1 MPDRQLMQPLTTPT
15 PSLSTTEAEKTPTS
29 APAIPTKQ
37 RWPGRLWQNVK
48 RYPIPC
54 GALVLMIVSLVLW
67 LAGYGALA
75 NWTLLVV
82 VLLGGIPLLWETI
95 QQFLRREFGVDVI
108 AILAIA
114 GSVVLGQYLAGA
126 LVVLM
131 LSGGEALEVFAL
143 QRARSSLSA
152 LAERAPR
159 VAHIWRGDELI
170 NIPAEQVEVDMEIVV
185 KPGELIPVDG
195 VVTSGSASVS
205 EADLTGEP
213 VPVRKAPGMLVLSG
227 SVNLDSI
234 LKIRA
239 SKRSAESKYAQIVRL
254 VEEAQTQKAPIHRL
268 ADRYSVGFTLVTVG
282 LAGLTWFLTGDS
294 IYALAVLVVA
304 SPCPLILATP
314 IAIISGIDLAARNGI
329 IIKSGGA
336 IEQLGEVT
344 VAIFDK
350 TGTLT
355 LGIPKVTTIVLVQ
368 QNEQG
373 RDVMGTDDRACNS
386 SDYDENALL
395 RFAASVE
402 QLSAHILAHS
412 VVEAAQERAL
422 SLSPANNFEEI
433 FGKGVSGQV
442 SVLAENQQVE
452 RQNVAG
458 APFISPRDVKV
469 PRINPRGDVEVAV
482 GNRTFM
488 QYLEI
493 SIPASLLSERER
505 RVESGQI
512 CSFIAVQKQVEGL
525 LVLEDVPRPELSR
538 LSTDLRAAGIKE
550 TLLLTGDGDV
560 VAQQVGKVAQ
570 IDRVIS
576 RCLPEDKVRVVKE
589 LVQQG
594 QRVLMVG
601 DGINDAPALASATV
615 GMALGTQGLTAAAA
629 AADTV
634 LLSTD
639 ILRVVR
645 AVRIG
650 RHVMRVAMQGI
661 WFGMG
666 LSFIAMIF
674 AAFGFITPAAG
685 ALLQE
690 AFDVIVILNALRAGR
705 MKF

>member
-1 MPDRQLMQPLTTPT
+1 MPERQCIHPLTIPAA
-15 PSLSTTEAEKTPTS
+15 SLPAAEAEKTPTS
-29 APAIPTKQ
+29 VPAAALRQ
-37 RWPGRLWQNVK
+37 RWPGRLWHTVK
-48 RYPIPC
+48 HYPIPC
-54 GALVLMIVSLVLW
+54 GAVALMTASLVFW
-67 LAGYGALA
+67 LAGYGTLA
-75 NWTLLVV
+75 NWTLLAV
-82 VLLGGIPLLWETI
+82 VLLGGIPLLWETV
-95 QQFLRREFGVDVI
+95 QQFLHKEFGVDVI

-131 LSGGEALEVFAL
+131 LSGGEALEAYAL
-143 QRARSSLSA
+143 RRARSSLSA

-159 VAHIWRGDELI
+159 AAHIWQGDELVS
-170 NIPAEQVEVDMEIVV
+170 IPADQVEVGMEIVV

-195 VVTSGSASVS
+195 VVTSGSASIS

-227 SVNLDSI
+227 SVNLDGV
-234 LKIRA
+234 LEIRA

-268 ADRYSVGFTLVTVG
+268 ADRYSVGFTLTAVG
-282 LAGLTWFLTGDS
+282 LAGLTWALSGDS

-344 VAIFDK
+344 VAVFDK

-355 LGIPKVTTIVLVQ
+355 LGIPKVTTIVLAQ

-373 RDVMGTDDRACNS
+373 GEVMGADDHAAHRS
-386 SDYDENALL
+386 PSDYDGDALL

-402 QLSAHILAHS
+402 QLSAHILARS

-422 SLSPANNFEEI
+422 SLSSANDFEEI
-433 FGKGVSGQV
+433 FGKGVHGRV
-442 SVLAENQQVE
+442 PVRAEDRQVE
-452 RQNVAG
+452 GQ
-458 APFISPRDVKV
+458 STSD
-469 PRINPRGDVEVAV
+469 DVEVAV

-488 QYLEI
+488 QHLGI
-493 SIPASLLSERER
+493 PVPASLLSERER

-512 CSFIAVQKQVEGL
+512 CSFIAVKKQVEGL

-550 TLLLTGDGDV
+550 TILLTGDGEV
-560 VAQQVGKVAQ
+560 VAQQIGKIAQ
-570 IDRVIS
+570 VDRVIS
-576 RCLPEDKVRVVKE
+576 RCLPEDKVRTVKE

-601 DGINDAPALASATV
+601 DGINDAPALATATV
-615 GMALGTQGLTAAAA
+615 GMAIGTQGLTAAASS
-629 AADTV
+629 ADAV

-645 AVRIG
+645 AVRLG
-650 RHVMRVAMQGI
+650 RHVMRVALQGI
-661 WFGMG
+661 WVGMG
-666 LSFIAMIF
+666 LSIIAMIF
-674 AAFGFITPAAG
+674 AAFGFISPAAG

-705 MKF
+705 ATF

>member
-1 MPDRQLMQPLTTPT
+1 MPDRQHMQLLTIPTEPLA
-15 PSLSTTEAEKTPTS
+15 EAEAKGEKTPTS
-29 APAIPTKQ
+29 VPPIPAEQ
-37 RWPGRLWQNVK
+37 HWPGKAWQIVK

-54 GALVLMIVSLVLW
+54 GAIVLMAVSLVLW
-67 LAGYGALA
+67 LTGYGSLA
-75 NWTLLVV
+75 NWTLLLV
-82 VLLGGIPLLWETI
+82 VLLGGIPLLWETL
-95 QQFLRREFGVDVI
+95 QQFLHKEFGIDVI
-108 AILAIA
+108 AILAIV
-114 GSVVLGQYLAGA
+114 GSVILGQYLAGA

-131 LSGGEALEVFAL
+131 LSGGEALEAFAL
-143 QRARSSLSA
+143 RRARSSLSA

-195 VVTSGSASVS
+195 VVASGSASVS

-213 VPVRKAPGMLVLSG
+213 IPVRKDPGMLVLSG
-227 SVNLDSI
+227 SVNLDSA
-234 LKIRA
+234 LNIRA
-239 SKRSAESKYAQIVRL
+239 SKRSADSKYAQIVRL
-254 VEEAQTQKAPIHRL
+254 VEDAQTQKAPIHRF

-314 IAIISGIDLAARNGI
+314 IAIISGMDLAARNGI
-329 IIKSGGA
+329 IIKSGGV
-336 IEQLGEVT
+336 IEQLGEVA
-344 VAIFDK
+344 VAVFDK

-355 LGIPKVTTIVLVQ
+355 LGIPKVTTIVLAQ
-368 QNEQG
+368 QNAVI
-373 RDVMGTDDRACNS
+373 DADDDAVSRNPS
-386 SDYDENALL
+386 GYDENTLL

-412 VVEAAQERAL
+412 VVEATQERTL
-422 SLSPANNFEEI
+422 SLSIAKDFEEI
-433 FGKGVSGQV
+433 FGKGVRGYVPVIAADRQV
-442 SVLAENQQVE
+442 QKQS
-452 RQNVAG
+452 VAG
-458 APFISPRDVKV
+458 VQDVGAPDVGARFISLS
-469 PRINPRGDVEVAV
+469 GDVEVAV

-488 QYLEI
+488 QHLAI
-493 SIPASLLSERER
+493 AVPASLLSERER
-505 RVESGQI
+505 RVELGQI

-525 LVLEDVPRPELSR
+525 LVLEDVPRPELSH
-538 LSTDLRAAGIKE
+538 LSTDLHAAGIKE

-560 VAQQVGKVAQ
+560 VAQQIGKVAQ
-570 IDRVIS
+570 MDRVIS
-576 RCLPEDKVRVVKE
+576 RCLPEDKVRVVKDLE
-589 LVQQG
+589 RQG

-615 GMALGTQGLTAAAA
+615 GMALGTQGLTAAAS

-645 AVRIG
+645 AVLIG
-650 RHVMRVAMQGI
+650 HHVMRVAIQGI
-661 WFGMG
+661 WVGMG
-666 LSFIAMIF
+666 LSFIAIIF
-674 AAFGFITPAAG
+674 AAFGFIPPAAG